1 MASMATELERSGKYH
16 LAASIAVAIVLPILF
31 VGSVLLFSLSWIG
44 PTVFWCLR
52 LTMAILAA
60 AIAFAYF
67 QAGNKSEAP
76 RWLVIALI
84 MVATLAIK

>member
-16 LAASIAVAIVLPILF
+16 LAASIAVAIVLPVLF

-60 AIAFAYF
+60 AIAFAYS
-67 QAGNKSEAP
+67 QSGNRSKVS
-76 RWLVIALI
+76 RWLAIALAI
-84 MVATLAIK
+84 SATLAVK